1 MKFATKKWFRER
13 EKKRFCEKKKRFR
26 EKKKLELKKH
36 TWLVCESVET
46 FFGISSCC
54 HGLSLSMLRT
64 DDMCVT
70 YNIQMLVFALKTRSI
85 AVRICLRCGDVLN
98 PMTAIKRRQIKLSKY
113 ICTHTFCK
121 RLCCEE
127 HFWICSIWNR
137 MWFSITSFYVVV
149 VFFVFSCKVF
159 FRSWKIEHIWLFWF
173 VLSNSFGM
181 CCVPVFEIGNNNDDN
196 SWVAAIID

>member
-1 MKFATKKWFRER
+1 MKFATKKWFCNR
-13 EKKRFCEKKKRFR
+13 EKNGFARRKKI
-26 EKKKLELKKH
+26 ELKKH

-137 MWFSITSFYVVV
+137 MWFSITSFYVVFFLFYFHV
-149 VFFVFSCKVF
+149 KCFFVHGKSGIFGCF
-159 FRSWKIEHIWLFWF
+159 DLFYRI
-173 VLSNSFGM
+173 VLE
-181 CCVPVFEIGNNNDDN
+181 CVVCVPVFEIGNNNDDN

>member
-1 MKFATKKWFRER
+1 MCYIQYSDAC
-13 EKKRFCEKKKRFR
+13 FC
-26 EKKKLELKKH
+26 LK
-36 TWLVCESVET
+36 
-46 FFGISSCC
+46 
-54 HGLSLSMLRT
+54 
-64 DDMCVT
+64 
-70 YNIQMLVFALKTRSI
+70 NTRSI
-85 AVRICLRCGDVLN
+85 AVRIWLRCGDVLN

-149 VFFVFSCKVF
+149 FFVFSCKVF
-159 FRSWKIEHIWLFWF
+159 FRSWKIGHIWLFWF